1 MHKIFFALVLL
12 STSLNQLS
20 ATFYDVS
27 TERNYKKA
35 SELFSNQIKENLDG
49 INVLME
55 NREYQNDLEKF
66 NLDLDKIVS
75 DAMNKFDEYLEFGED
90 QKLLEVIGK
99 ADEDDMDGEV
109 EEE

>member
-1 MHKIFFALVLL
+1 MHRFLFALVFL

-27 TERNYKKA
+27 TERSYKKA
-35 SELFSNQIKENLDG
+35 SELFSNQINKNPDD
-49 INVLME
+49 INAI

-66 NLDLDKIVS
+66 NLDLDRIAS
-75 DAMNKFDEYLEFGED
+75 DVMNKFDEYLEFGKD
-90 QKLLEVIGK
+90 QELLEVIGK